1 VIRVKICGIT
11 NNDDASKAVELGA
24 DALGFIFAPSARRI
38 RPEEAYSII
47 AALPPFVISVG
58 VFVNEEPATIR
69 KVAETCGL
77 DLLQLHG
84 DESTEVCAELMP
96 RAVKAFRIKNERS
109 LNEIKPYLGNVKA
122 LLFDTYSEKVRGGT
136 GKTFDWSVAAKG
148 KRFSVPLILSGG
160 LSPANIAE
168 AIATVRP
175 YAVDVNSGIE
185 ERPGKKDHR
194 LMRDLMEVI
203 RNT

>member
-1 VIRVKICGIT
+1 MIRVKICGIT